1 MQSLREQL
9 EITQIADNLEQL
21 LQQQQQTQPHQSF
34 LAAPSNASLLQP
46 QSAASQA
53 FNRIDSRNSLL
64 KLIMSKQ
71 QSIDSL
77 AGAARNPLFKQLSS
91 QQLSAQQQQQ
101 ILGEPPALMTQRMRN
116 LSLLSLDLKDANL
129 DP

>member
-1 MQSLREQL
+1 MLKLQQLQSLREQL
-9 EITQIADNLEQL
+9 EITQMADNLEQL

-34 LAAPSNASLLQP
+34 LAAPSNASLLAP

-91 QQLSAQQQQQ
+91 Q
-101 ILGEPPALMTQRMRN
+101 
-116 LSLLSLDLKDANL
+116 
-129 DP
+129 